1 MYNGINYEY
10 LLFYSF
16 ILLKTYE
23 KSPITPIEM
32 FLPLVAY
39 SPRAILN
46 RGSVIKPFTPDTVF
60 LKLNQF
66 VPEVFKFSGD

>member
-1 MYNGINYEY
+1 M
-10 LLFYSF
+10 
-16 ILLKTYE
+16 K
-23 KSPITPIEM
+23 KSPIILEM

-46 RGSVIKPFTPDTVF
+46 RGSVIKPSTPDTVF

-66 VPEVFKFSGD
+66 VPEVFNFSRD